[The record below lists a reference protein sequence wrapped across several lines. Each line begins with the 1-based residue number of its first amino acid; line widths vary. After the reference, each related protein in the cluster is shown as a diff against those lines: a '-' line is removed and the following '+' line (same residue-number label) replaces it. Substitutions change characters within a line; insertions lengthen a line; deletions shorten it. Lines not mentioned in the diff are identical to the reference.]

1 MRALCGAI
9 IAAGSLIGLGLACLG
24 IGNRYSNFHRDLE
37 DTTIL
42 FVRFKMLDTPLQF
55 GLVFLSIAAVIGI
68 GLTFVGLGYH
78 HERRLRE
85 HQLALQ
91 GHATDRA
98 KVIQ

>member
-37 DTTIL
+37 DTTVV

-55 GLVFLSIAAVIGI
+55 GLVFLSLAALIGI
-68 GLTFVGLGYH
+68 GLTFVGLAYH

-85 HQLALQ
+85 FHLATQ
-91 GHATDRA
+91 GHAADKT